1 MACRRDGRWR
11 RRRGAI
17 AGLAIAS
24 LASLAGCGDSA
35 ESGPPSGPAGAVP
48 ADDPSV
54 NSNSNPDSTMNQH
67 ASGHGSGDGDRT
79 PNRLVDETSPYLLQ
93 HAWNPVD
100 WRPWGPEAFEEARRR
115 DVPIIV
121 SIGYS
126 TCYWCHVMERESFE
140 DPAVAEIMNRD
151 FVCIKVDREQR
162 PDVDEIHMAACQIY
176 TQATEGRPSGGWPL
190 NAFLNPDNLEPFL
203 VGTYFPP
210 EPAYGRP
217 SFKQLL
223 QNVASAWASQREE
236 IAAQAGRI
244 AALVREQLSARVD
257 PTPLDP
263 GLAARTAAGLLQ
275 FHDAEQGGFGGAPK
289 FPQPVYLELLL
300 EVGGDSPEL
309 RAALSRTLDRM
320 AVGGIHD
327 QVAGGFHRYSVDAE
341 WTVPHFEKMLYD
353 NGQLASI
360 YAEAHARTGDPYHAE
375 VVRGI
380 LDYVGREMTDAD
392 GAFWSAQDAE
402 VDTREGGTQIWTED
416 EMRSS
421 LVDAGLASDVD
432 FALALYGLD
441 GGANFRDPHH
451 PDAPP
456 SNVLRLRDRPEAIA
470 AAMGMDPAA
479 FAARRAT
486 VDAALLATRE
496 GRPQPA
502 LDDKIL
508 ASWNGLMIRGFA
520 DGGRVLGEPAYIDA
534 ADRAADAVLARLGR
548 ADGGLNRTAR
558 GEVVQ
563 IDAFLEDYALMAEGL
578 LALHRATGDPRR
590 NEQAAALV
598 EAARE
603 RFWND
608 ERGGWYDTQAGQSDL
623 IVRASNISD
632 GAVPSGAGTMLLN
645 VIELAKLTDDPRYL
659 DTAEAALAGMSGGI
673 AANPSGAARSVIAVE
688 RLAAID
694 PARLPRGSAGSTG
707 ATGADVA
714 STSEPA
720 VRPDVTVVEPS
731 IIEGDE
737 PGSYRL
743 RIDIPEGQHVNAHEP
758 GGDTPESAGLVGL
771 SLQVVSGGSIE
782 VTWPAGEPWRDG
794 VRVHEG
800 RVEIPFV
807 VAPDD
812 ADSTVVFVVGWQAC
826 DDRVCFRPEQRE
838 FAIRP

>member
-1 MACRRDGRWR
+1 MVFRRNGGG
-11 RRRGAI
+11 RRGRRAMALFAI
-17 AGLAIAS
+17 SALAGFT
-24 LASLAGCGDSA
+24 GCGDATESA
-35 ESGPPSGPAGAVP
+35 PGTSPVGSAPVGGST
-48 ADDPSV
+48 V
-54 NSNSNPDSTMNQH
+54 NSNSNPDQKMNQH
-67 ASGHGSGDGDRT
+67 ATGHGAGDGDRT
-79 PNRLVDETSPYLLQ
+79 PNRLIDETSPYLLQ

-140 DPAVAEIMNRD
+140 DPAVAELMNRD

-223 QNVASAWASQREE
+223 ENVSAAWGTQREE
-236 IAAQAGRI
+236 IATQGGRI
-244 AALVREQLSARVD
+244 AALVREQLSAKVD
-257 PTPLDP
+257 PTALDP
-263 GLAARTAAGLLQ
+263 GLAARTAAGLMQ
-275 FHDAEQGGFGGAPK
+275 FYDAEEGGFGGAPK

-300 EVGGDSPEL
+300 EVGATSPEL
-309 RAALSRTLDRM
+309 RAALTRTLDRM
-320 AVGGIHD
+320 AVGGMHD
-327 QVAGGFHRYSVDAE
+327 QVAGGFHRYAVDAE

-380 LDYVGREMTDAD
+380 LDYVGREMTDED

-402 VDTREGGTQIWTED
+402 VDAREGGTQIWTTD

-432 FALALYGLD
+432 FAFALYGLD
-441 GGANFRDPHH
+441 AGSNFRDPHH

-456 SNVLRLRDRPEAIA
+456 ANVLRLRDRPEAVA
-470 AAMGMDPAA
+470 ASMGLDPDA
-479 FAARRAT
+479 FAARRAR

-496 GRPQPA
+496 GRKQPA

-508 ASWNGLMIRGFA
+508 ASWNGLMIKGFA
-520 DGGRVLGEPAYIDA
+520 DGGRVLGESAYVDA
-534 ADRAADAVLARLGR
+534 ANRAADAVLARLGR

-558 GEVVQ
+558 GDVVQ
-563 IDAFLEDYALMAEGL
+563 IDAFLEDYALLAEGL

-590 NEQAAALV
+590 VEQASALV
-598 EAARE
+598 EAARA

-623 IVRASNISD
+623 IVRASNIND

-645 VIELAKLTDDPRYL
+645 VIELARLTGDARYL
-659 DTAEAALAGMSGGI
+659 DTAEAALGGMSGGI
-673 AANPSGAARSVIAVE
+673 VANPSGAARSVIAVE

-694 PARLPRGSAGSTG
+694 PARLPRSAAV
-707 ATGADVA
+707 ATTA
-714 STSEPA
+714 EPV

-731 IIEGDE
+731 IIEGDAA
-737 PGSYRL
+737 GSYRL

-782 VTWPAGEPWRDG
+782 VDWPAGDPWRDG
-794 VRVHEG
+794 VRVHEA
-800 RVEIPFV
+800 RIEIPFTV
-807 VAPDD
+807 TPEDD
-812 ADSTVVFVVGWQAC
+812 ASTVVFVVGWQAC

-838 FAIRP
+838 FTIRP

>member
-1 MACRRDGRWR
+1 MAFRRDGRC
-11 RRRGAI
+11 RRGGHAI
-17 AGLAIAS
+17 AGLAIAG
-24 LASLAGCGDSA
+24 LAGFVGCGESA
-35 ESGPPSGPAGAVP
+35 ESGPRSGPAASVP
-48 ADDPSV
+48 ADGAVLESK
-54 NSNSNPDSTMNQH
+54 SNPDQKMNQH
-67 ASGHGSGDGDRT
+67 ATGHGAGDGDRK
-79 PNRLVDETSPYLLQ
+79 PNRLIDETSPYLLQ

-140 DPAVAEIMNRD
+140 DPSVAELMNRD

-190 NAFLNPDNLEPFL
+190 NAFLNPDTLEPFL

-223 QNVASAWASQREE
+223 QNVATAWGTQREE
-236 IAAQAGRI
+236 IAAQGGRI
-244 AALVREQLSARVD
+244 AALVREQLSATVE

-263 GLAARTAAGLLQ
+263 GLAARTAAGLMQ

-300 EVGGDSPEL
+300 EVGATSPEL
-309 RAALSRTLDRM
+309 RAAFTRTLDRM

-327 QVAGGFHRYSVDAE
+327 QVAGGFHRYSVDGE

-380 LDYVGREMTDAD
+380 LDYVGREMTDED

-402 VDTREGGTQIWTED
+402 VDAREGGTQIWTTD
-416 EMRSS
+416 EMRAS
-421 LVDAGLASDVD
+421 LVEAGLGSEVD
-432 FALALYGLD
+432 FAFALYGLD
-441 GGANFRDPHH
+441 AGSNFRDPHH

-456 SNVLRLRDRPEAIA
+456 SNVLRLRDRPEVVA
-470 AAMGMDPAA
+470 AAMGMDPAT
-479 FAARRAT
+479 FATRRAT
-486 VDAALLATRE
+486 IDAALLATRE

-508 ASWNGLMIRGFA
+508 ASWNGLMIKGFA
-520 DGGRVLGEPAYIDA
+520 DGGRVLGESAYVDA

-558 GEVVQ
+558 GDVVQ
-563 IDAFLEDYALMAEGL
+563 IDAFLEDYALLVEGL

-590 NEQAAALV
+590 IEQAAALV
-598 EAARE
+598 EAARS

-623 IVRASNISD
+623 IVRASNIND
-632 GAVPSGAGTMLLN
+632 GAVPSGAGTMLLD
-645 VIELAKLTDDPRYL
+645 VIELARLTGDVRYL

-694 PARLPRGSAGSTG
+694 PARLPRPASV
-707 ATGADVA
+707 ATPA
-714 STSEPA
+714 EPT

-731 IIEGDE
+731 IVEGDAA
-737 PGSYRL
+737 GSYLL

-782 VTWPAGEPWRDG
+782 VDWPAGEPWRDG
-794 VRVHEG
+794 VRVHEA
-800 RVEIPFV
+800 RIEIPFV

-812 ADSTVVFVVGWQAC
+812 AASTVVFVVGWQAC